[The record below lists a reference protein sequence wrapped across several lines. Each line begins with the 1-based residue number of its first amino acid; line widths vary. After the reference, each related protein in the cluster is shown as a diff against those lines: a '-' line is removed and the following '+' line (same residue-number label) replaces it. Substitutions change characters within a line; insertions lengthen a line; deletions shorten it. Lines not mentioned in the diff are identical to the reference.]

1 MNIISTQ
8 NLNKIKITSIPKSAY
23 IHIPFCRRRCY
34 YCDFPISVLGN
45 KTNIYTSSSIS
56 EYVEV
61 LCQEILLT
69 PSQESTLET
78 IFFGGGT
85 PSLLPPSDFEKIL
98 NSLKQKFVILPNVEI
113 SLEIDPAT
121 FTLEQLKKYY
131 ELGVNRVSLGV
142 QAFQNNLLEACGR
155 LHRIQDIFEAIEYIR
170 QIGINN
176 FSLDLISGLPYQTLE
191 DWVFSLETAIKI
203 SPNHLSC
210 YDLVLEPVTAF
221 GKQYKPGQNPLP
233 NDEITAQMYRV
244 AQQML
249 TDAGYQHYEISNYAK
264 PGYQCF
270 HNRVYW
276 ENLPY
281 YGFGMGAASYTNQQR
296 FTRPRNRKDYYQ
308 WVQQLS
314 ESKGLINC
322 PKLTAIDI
330 LLETLML
337 RLRLKEGIK
346 LSLIIDDF
354 GKKTAQKIL
363 DILKPFFTKNWLE
376 ITRYDHQNDLTDL
389 DNIEVISLSDPE
401 GFLFSNIILATLFE
415 KLEEKIEV

>member
-1 MNIISTQ
+1 M
-8 NLNKIKITSIPKSAY
+8 
-23 IHIPFCRRRCY
+23 
-34 YCDFPISVLGN
+34 
-45 KTNIYTSSSIS
+45 
-56 EYVEV
+56 
-61 LCQEILLT
+61 
-69 PSQESTLET
+69 
-78 IFFGGGT
+78 
-85 PSLLPPSDFEKIL
+85 
-98 NSLKQKFVILPNVEI
+98 
-113 SLEIDPAT
+113 
-121 FTLEQLKKYY
+121 
-131 ELGVNRVSLGV
+131 
-142 QAFQNNLLEACGR
+142 
-155 LHRIQDIFEAIEYIR
+155 
-170 QIGINN
+170 
-176 FSLDLISGLPYQTLE
+176 
-191 DWVFSLETAIKI
+191 
-203 SPNHLSC
+203 
-210 YDLVLEPVTAF
+210 LEPVTAF